1 VDLVDTVDI
10 VDKPDRRGASVMWR
24 LDAVLVSA
32 AFLLGG
38 SISAA
43 EELFVDPGYGRGF
56 NVTAARHPAPKVELG
71 ALRFP
76 DGPDEPPVWR
86 LAQWGS
92 RHLLEPGV
100 FAPLGEGKW
109 VAETPGKRVVVERIE
124 GGGASILLEVNGGA
138 EYEGHY
144 RQKGEFW
151 PHLLIEQKFDPP
163 IQVATAGELRLGL
176 EFRVVHCEVVP
187 GMESG
192 LDPGLHTAQV
202 SAFFTVHGVTDGKLD
217 PGEMFWFGIPLFDA
231 RHAVPPGHQAFDI
244 APGGGGKFIC
254 NLDGK
259 RFWQGNTGDG
269 EWRRLDADLPALLRE
284 ALGIAQQNGQFKE
297 RRFEDLA
304 VTSFNL
310 GWEVPGPYNAAIEIR
325 GLSLRAK

>member
-1 VDLVDTVDI
+1 MSFSL
-10 VDKPDRRGASVMWR
+10 
-24 LDAVLVSA
+24 A
-32 AFLLGG
+32 AAAALC
-38 SISAA
+38 ISAMNA
-43 EELFVDPGYGRGF
+43 PFPEPCLADADFDRGF
-56 NVTAARHPAPKVELG
+56 SVSTESSSAPKFDLG
-71 ALRFP
+71 PLRFP
-76 DGPDEPPVWR
+76 DGPSEPPVWR

-92 RHLLEPGV
+92 RHLIEPGV
-100 FAPLGEGKW
+100 FAPAGEGKW
-109 VAETPGKRVVVERIE
+109 VAETPGKRVVVERAAE
-124 GGGASILLEVNGGA
+124 GAASILLEVNGGT
-138 EYEGHY
+138 EYGGHY
-144 RQKGEFW
+144 RQMGEFW

-176 EFRVVHCEVVP
+176 EFRVVHCGVVP

-202 SAFFTVHGVTDGKLD
+202 SAYFTVHSMMYGKPNPD
-217 PGEMFWFGIPLFDA
+217 EMFWFGIPLFDA
-231 RHAVPPGHQAFDI
+231 RHAVPPGHYALDI

-284 ALGIAQQNGQFKE
+284 ALGIAQQHGQFKE
-297 RRFEDLA
+297 RRVEDLA
-304 VTSFNL
+304 LTSFNL

-325 GLSLRAK
+325 GLNLRP